1 MVVAQLTLFIGI
13 MTYSIVM
20 IFRTLWAIPEL
31 SMNRL
36 LIFVHLLLFVA
47 LSVSFILSYAELY
60 SVMFMINSIVMG
72 ALYMLLLYMIH
83 KIMTPI
89 EMRNIRVEE

>member
-1 MVVAQLTLFIGI
+1 MVVAQLILFIGI
-13 MTYSIVM
+13 MIYSIFM

-31 SMNRL
+31 SLNRI
-36 LIFVHLLLFVA
+36 LIFVHLILFVG
-47 LSVSFILSYAELY
+47 LSVSFILAYGDLF

-83 KIMTPI
+83 
-89 EMRNIRVEE
+89 